1 MCANR
6 PPGEP
11 GTLRSGFRPRSGGRD
26 RRGRQR
32 PRRSAGS
39 AARSRARSTSR
50 RSVRKEASAVRRT
63 LRAVED
69 ESQRDEMN
77 AAIRAQRER
86 GAVPRS
92 MLPPEDE
99 LPERPSPRPE
109 PPTPEPE
116 PPKRGLL
123 DRLLG

>member
-1 MCANR
+1 M
-6 PPGEP
+6 
-11 GTLRSGFRPRSGGRD
+11 
-26 RRGRQR
+26 
-32 PRRSAGS
+32 
-39 AARSRARSTSR
+39 
-50 RSVRKEASAVRRT
+50 RRT

-69 ESQRDEMN
+69 ESQREEMN

-99 LPERPSPRPE
+99 PPE
-109 PPTPEPE
+109 PPAEQPEPPAPEPE

-123 DRLLG
+123 SRLLGR

>member
-1 MCANR
+1 
-6 PPGEP
+6 
-11 GTLRSGFRPRSGGRD
+11 
-26 RRGRQR
+26 
-32 PRRSAGS
+32 
-39 AARSRARSTSR
+39 
-50 RSVRKEASAVRRT
+50 VRRT
-63 LRAVED
+63 WTAVDD

-99 LPERPSPRPE
+99 LSERPPSREAPMPE
-109 PPTPEPE
+109 PP

-123 DRLLG
+123 ARLLGR